1 MSTSKGL
8 SASVV
13 ALHSL
18 CGHPSSG
25 RATWFCAVLRVGCLI
40 ALTVWLCVGIAAAEC
55 IDYGDYLHWA
65 GSVDTPN
72 FAYGVAVSGTH
83 AYVADYLSGLQ
94 VIDIA
99 NPASL
104 QIVGSVDTPGAAW
117 GVAVS
122 GTHAYVADYGSGLQ
136 VIDIT
141 NPASPAIVNGVDTP
155 NFAYGVAVSGTHA
168 YVANSSSG
176 LQVAPTQ
183 CEPSSGVEEDDHA
196 NVSVPVVAGPNPGS
210 SQTSIRFAL
219 RSPGQVQLALYDVAG
234 RLVRELFGGPLPA
247 GDHSLTWD
255 GRTADGHAAAPGV
268 YFAHL
273 STPEGKGTARVVVA
287 P

>member
-65 GSVDTPN
+65 GS
-72 FAYGVAVSGTH
+72 
-83 AYVADYLSGLQ
+83 
-94 VIDIA
+94 
-99 NPASL
+99 
-104 QIVGSVDTPGAAW
+104 
-117 GVAVS
+117 
-122 GTHAYVADYGSGLQ
+122 
-136 VIDIT
+136 
-141 NPASPAIVNGVDTP
+141 VDTP